1 MRETQTKKHILL
13 FSAIMAMFL
22 SICVISPIKAQ
33 AAFGS
38 ASISLSIKDGAGS
51 TLNIKDMT
59 DAQKQAI
66 TITITNTTRKTK
78 DTYTLKDLCPANS
91 CASASGIVF
100 CNMHGTEH
108 FTVTVSKTQ
117 LKRNDYIYSVQGEVS
132 GESKVVN
139 EFIGSAAW
147 GAKFTQNTSY
157 DIAEGD
163 RIDVDLE
170 LTTHTYPSLKY
181 RCAFTN
187 DSAWNYNKLSQ
198 SYIYSKAWYQL
209 YKWNG
214 SSYVKVCAVPIGG
227 FEGNSAVDRSYDRIQ
242 LEPYAKYKIVEV
254 MPAISGYT
262 RNLVRSFSDS
272 GKVSYGDAVYPISS
286 SSVETLTTNTPYYFT
301 ATFDHKY
308 TYSVCSTFKKK

>member
-38 ASISLSIKDGAGS
+38 ASIRLSIKDGAGS
-51 TLNIKDMT
+51 TLKIKDMT
-59 DAQKQAI
+59 DAQKQSI

-147 GAKFTQNTSY
+147 GAKS
-157 DIAEGD
+157 
-163 RIDVDLE
+163 
-170 LTTHTYPSLKY
+170 THTYPSLKY

-286 SSVETLTTNTPYYFT
+286 SSAETLTTNTPYYFT